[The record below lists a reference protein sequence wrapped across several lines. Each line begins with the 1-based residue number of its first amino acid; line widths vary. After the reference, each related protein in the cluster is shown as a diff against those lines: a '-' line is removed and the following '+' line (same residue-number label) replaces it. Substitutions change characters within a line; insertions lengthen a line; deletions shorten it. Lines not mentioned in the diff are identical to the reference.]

1 MTRPMRRFVNLKKAV
16 IYTVVINMLQIA
28 GSITVAVMSLI
39 TGGHA
44 FIGLPEQVL
53 LCTMTLLVSW
63 GAVLDI
69 REAFSAR
76 ELASDADMLQDAYA
90 QLEDLNGTL
99 RAQRHDFM
107 NHLQVVF
114 SLLELEDYK
123 EASDYIER
131 VYGDIRRVSR
141 TLKTA
146 HPAINALLAA
156 KVGDCEARGVHVD
169 LQIESPWAGLPVES
183 WEMCRVLGN
192 LIDNAMDAMKDA
204 PEPRLLIRLSES
216 VQSYTFVI
224 ANNGPMIQP
233 SIAERIF
240 QRGFSTKG
248 EGRGMGLS
256 IVRVIMESGG
266 GRLTLASDERETRF
280 EGTLPKTIAAPQ
292 ALAESGRART

>member
-1 MTRPMRRFVNLKKAV
+1 MSRRLRARIDVKKVTRFAV
-16 IYTVVINMLQIA
+16 GINTLQILA
-28 GSITVAVMSLI
+28 MASVFGHVLFHDIAFLSRNAELALLGFCLLI
-39 TGGHA
+39 V
-44 FIGLPEQVL
+44 I
-53 LCTMTLLVSW
+53 W
-63 GAVLDI
+63 GAVMDI
-69 REAFSAR
+69 RDAMTTRKIAEQTQMIEEAYR
-76 ELASDADMLQDAYA
+76 
-90 QLEDLNGTL
+90 QLEELNGTL
-99 RAQRHDFM
+99 RRQRHDFM
-107 NHLQVVF
+107 NHIQVIY
-114 SLLELEDYK
+114 SLTELDERDSALEYMD
-123 EASDYIER
+123 R
-131 VYGDIRRVSR
+131 VYDDIQKVGRA
-141 TLKTA
+141 LKTSI
-146 HPAINALLAA
+146 PAINALLAA
-156 KVGDCEARGVHVD
+156 KMADCEEGGIAFVAD
-169 LQIESPWAGLPVES
+169 IKSPWKDMPVPG

-256 IVRVIMESGG
+256 IVRGIMESGG

-292 ALAESGRART
+292 ALAESERART

>member
-1 MTRPMRRFVNLKKAV
+1 MTRPMRRFVNMKKAV
-16 IYTVVINMLQIA
+16 IYTVAINLLQIA

-76 ELASDADMLQDAYA
+76 KLASDADMLQDAYA

-156 KVGDCEARGVHVD
+156 KVGDCEARGVRVD
-169 LQIESPWAGLPVES
+169 LQIESPWTDLPVES

-192 LIDNAMDAMKDA
+192 LIDNAMDAMKDTS
-204 PEPRLLIRLSES
+204 EPRLLICLSES
-216 VQSYTFVI
+216 VQSYTFAI

-256 IVRVIMESGG
+256 IVRGIMESGG
-266 GRLTLASDERETRF
+266 GKLTLTSDEKETRF
-280 EGTLPKTIAAPQ
+280 EGMLPKPIAAPQ
-292 ALAESGRART
+292 VLAESEGEKA

>member
-1 MTRPMRRFVNLKKAV
+1 MTRPMRRFVNMKKAV
-16 IYTVVINMLQIA
+16 IYTVAINLLQIA

-76 ELASDADMLQDAYA
+76 KIASDADMLQDAYA

-156 KVGDCEARGVHVD
+156 KVSDCEARGVHVD
-169 LQIESPWAGLPVES
+169 LQIESPWIDLPVES

-192 LIDNAMDAMKDA
+192 LIDNAMDAMKDT

-216 VQSYTFVI
+216 VQSYTFAI

-256 IVRVIMESGG
+256 IVRGIMESGG
-266 GRLTLASDERETRF
+266 GKLTLTSDEKETRF
-280 EGTLPKTIAAPQ
+280 EGMLPKPIAAPQ
-292 ALAESGRART
+292 VLAESEGEKA

>member
-1 MTRPMRRFVNLKKAV
+1 MTRPVRRFVNLKKAV

-76 ELASDADMLQDAYA
+76 KLASDADMLQDAYA

-169 LQIESPWAGLPVES
+169 LQIESPWTDLPVES

-192 LIDNAMDAMKDA
+192 LIDNAMDAMKETPA
-204 PEPRLLIRLSES
+204 PRLLIRLSES
-216 VQSYTFVI
+216 VQSYTFAI

-256 IVRVIMESGG
+256 IVRGIMESGG
-266 GRLTLASDERETRF
+266 GKLTLTSDEKETRF

-292 ALAESGRART
+292 ALAGSEGEKA

>member
-1 MTRPMRRFVNLKKAV
+1 MTRPVRRFVNLKKAV

-76 ELASDADMLQDAYA
+76 KLASDADMLQDAYA

-169 LQIESPWAGLPVES
+169 LQIESPWTDLPVES

-192 LIDNAMDAMKDA
+192 LIDNAMDAMKDT

-216 VQSYTFVI
+216 VQSYTFAI

-256 IVRVIMESGG
+256 IVRGIMESGG
-266 GRLTLASDERETRF
+266 GKLTLTSDEKETRF
-280 EGTLPKTIAAPQ
+280 EGMLPKPIAAPQ
-292 ALAESGRART
+292 VLAESEGEKA

>member
-248 EGRGMGLS
+248 EGRGTGLALVQEM
-256 IVRVIMESGG
+256 IEAYHGTIRVESELGVG
-266 GRLTLASDERETRF
+266 TSFIITLTEQS
-280 EGTLPKTIAAPQ
+280 
-292 ALAESGRART
+292 

>member
-192 LIDNAMDAMKDA
+192 LIDNAMNAMKDA

-256 IVRVIMESGG
+256 IVRGIMESGG

-292 ALAESGRART
+292 ALAESERART

>member
-1 MTRPMRRFVNLKKAV
+1 MTRPVRRFVNLKKAV

-76 ELASDADMLQDAYA
+76 KLASDADMLQDAYA

-169 LQIESPWAGLPVES
+169 LQIESPWIDLPVES

-192 LIDNAMDAMKDA
+192 LIDNAMDAMKDT

-216 VQSYTFVI
+216 VQSYTFAI

-233 SIAERIF
+233 SVAERIF

-256 IVRVIMESGG
+256 IVRGIMESGG
-266 GRLTLASDERETRF
+266 GKLTLSSDEEETRF
-280 EGTLPKTIAAPQ
+280 EGTLPKPIAAPQ
-292 ALAESGRART
+292 ALAEAEAQKP

>member
-90 QLEDLNGTL
+90 QLENLNGTL

-256 IVRVIMESGG
+256 IVRGIMESGG

-292 ALAESGRART
+292 ALAESERART

>member
-123 EASDYIER
+123 KASDYIER

-256 IVRVIMESGG
+256 IVRGIMESGG

-292 ALAESGRART
+292 ALAESERART

>member
-114 SLLELEDYK
+114 SLLELEEYK

-256 IVRVIMESGG
+256 IVRGIMESGG

-292 ALAESGRART
+292 ALAESERART

>member
-1 MTRPMRRFVNLKKAV
+1 M
-16 IYTVVINMLQIA
+16 
-28 GSITVAVMSLI
+28 
-39 TGGHA
+39 
-44 FIGLPEQVL
+44 
-53 LCTMTLLVSW
+53 
-63 GAVLDI
+63 
-69 REAFSAR
+69 
-76 ELASDADMLQDAYA
+76 
-90 QLEDLNGTL
+90 
-99 RAQRHDFM
+99 
-107 NHLQVVF
+107 
-114 SLLELEDYK
+114 
-123 EASDYIER
+123 
-131 VYGDIRRVSR
+131 
-141 TLKTA
+141 
-146 HPAINALLAA
+146 
-156 KVGDCEARGVHVD
+156 GDCEARGVHVD

-256 IVRVIMESGG
+256 IVRGIMESGG

-292 ALAESGRART
+292 ALAESERART

>member
-204 PEPRLLIRLSES
+204 HEPRLLIRLSES

-256 IVRVIMESGG
+256 IVHGIMESGG

-292 ALAESGRART
+292 ALAESERTRT

>member
-216 VQSYTFVI
+216 VQSYPFVI

-256 IVRVIMESGG
+256 IVRGIMESGG

-292 ALAESGRART
+292 ALAESERART

>member
-63 GAVLDI
+63 GAALDI

-256 IVRVIMESGG
+256 IVRGIMESGG

-292 ALAESGRART
+292 ALAESERART

>member
-1 MTRPMRRFVNLKKAV
+1 MTRPARRFVNLKKAV

-76 ELASDADMLQDAYA
+76 KLASDADMLQDAYA

-192 LIDNAMDAMKDA
+192 LIDNAMDAMKDTS
-204 PEPRLLIRLSES
+204 EPRLLICLSES
-216 VQSYTFVI
+216 VQSYTFAI
-224 ANNGPMIQP
+224 ANNGPMIQS

-256 IVRVIMESGG
+256 IVRGIMESGG

-292 ALAESGRART
+292 ALAESERARA

>member
-156 KVGDCEARGVHVD
+156 KVGDCEARDVHVD

-256 IVRVIMESGG
+256 IVRGIMESGG

-292 ALAESGRART
+292 ALAESERART

>member
-53 LCTMTLLVSW
+53 LCTMTMLVSW

-256 IVRVIMESGG
+256 IVRGIMESGG

-292 ALAESGRART
+292 ALAESERART

>member
-1 MTRPMRRFVNLKKAV
+1 MPRHTRRFVNLKKAV
-16 IYTVVINMLQIA
+16 IYTVVINLLQIA
-28 GSITVAVMSLI
+28 GSITVAVISLL

-69 REAFSAR
+69 REAFSAQKI
-76 ELASDADMLQDAYA
+76 ASEADMLQDAYA

-123 EASDYIER
+123 EAADYIER

-146 HPAINALLAA
+146 HPSINALLAA
-156 KVGDCEARGVHVD
+156 KVGDCESRGIHVN
-169 LQIESPWAGLPVES
+169 LQIESPWSDLPIEG

-192 LIDNAMDAMKDA
+192 LIDNAMDALRQT
-204 PEPRLLIRLSES
+204 PEPQLTIRLSES
-216 VQSYTFVI
+216 VQSYTFTI
-224 ANNGPMIQP
+224 ANNGPMIPQ

-256 IVRVIMESGG
+256 IVRNIIEEDGG
-266 GRLTLASDERETRF
+266 HLTLSSDEHETRF
-280 EGTLPKTIAAPQ
+280 DGLIPKLIAAPQ
-292 ALAESGRART
+292 TAVPAEKALN

>member
-1 MTRPMRRFVNLKKAV
+1 MTRPVRRFVNLKKAV

-69 REAFSAR
+69 SEAFSAR
-76 ELASDADMLQDAYA
+76 KLASDADMLQDAYA
-90 QLEDLNGTL
+90 QLEDLNSTL

-169 LQIESPWAGLPVES
+169 LQIESPWIDLPVES

-192 LIDNAMDAMKDA
+192 LIDNAMDAMKDT

-216 VQSYTFVI
+216 VQSYTFAI

-233 SIAERIF
+233 SVAERIF

-256 IVRVIMESGG
+256 IVRGIMESGG
-266 GRLTLASDERETRF
+266 GKLTLSSDEEETRF
-280 EGTLPKTIAAPQ
+280 EGTLPKPIAAPQ
-292 ALAESGRART
+292 ALAEAEAQKP

>member
-1 MTRPMRRFVNLKKAV
+1 MTRPARRFVNLKKAV

-76 ELASDADMLQDAYA
+76 KLASDADMLQDAYA

-169 LQIESPWAGLPVES
+169 LQIESPWTDLPVES

-192 LIDNAMDAMKDA
+192 LIDNAMDAMKDT

-216 VQSYTFVI
+216 VQSYTFAI

-256 IVRVIMESGG
+256 IVRGIMESGG
-266 GRLTLASDERETRF
+266 GRLTLTSDERETRF
-280 EGTLPKTIAAPQ
+280 EGTLPKTITAPQ
-292 ALAESGRART
+292 TLAESEGARP

>member
-1 MTRPMRRFVNLKKAV
+1 MTRPARRFVNLKKAV

-76 ELASDADMLQDAYA
+76 KIASDADMLQDAYA

-156 KVGDCEARGVHVD
+156 KVSDCEARGVHVD
-169 LQIESPWAGLPVES
+169 LQIESPWIDLPVES

-192 LIDNAMDAMKDA
+192 LIDNAMDAMKDT

-216 VQSYTFVI
+216 VQSYTFAI

-233 SIAERIF
+233 SIVERIF

-248 EGRGMGLS
+248 EGRGMGLA
-256 IVRVIMESGG
+256 IVRGIMESGG
-266 GRLTLASDERETRF
+266 GKLTLTSDEKETRF
-280 EGTLPKTIAAPQ
+280 EGMLPKPIAAPQ
-292 ALAESGRART
+292 VLAESEGEKA

>member
-53 LCTMTLLVSW
+53 LCTMTLLVSG

-256 IVRVIMESGG
+256 IVRGIMESGG

-292 ALAESGRART
+292 ALAESERART

>member
-28 GSITVAVMSLI
+28 GSITVAVLSLI

-256 IVRVIMESGG
+256 IVRGIMESGG

-292 ALAESGRART
+292 ALAESERART

>member
-131 VYGDIRRVSR
+131 VYCDIRRVSR

-256 IVRVIMESGG
+256 IVRGIMESGG

-292 ALAESGRART
+292 ALAESERART

>member
-1 MTRPMRRFVNLKKAV
+1 MTRPMRRFVNMKKAV
-16 IYTVVINMLQIA
+16 IYTVAINLLQIA

-76 ELASDADMLQDAYA
+76 KIASDADMLQDAYA

-156 KVGDCEARGVHVD
+156 KVSDCEARGVHVD
-169 LQIESPWAGLPVES
+169 LQIESPWIDLPVES

-192 LIDNAMDAMKDA
+192 LIDNAMDAMKDTS
-204 PEPRLLIRLSES
+204 EPRLLIRLSES
-216 VQSYTFVI
+216 VQSYTFAI

-248 EGRGMGLS
+248 EGRGMGLA
-256 IVRVIMESGG
+256 IVRGIMESGG
-266 GRLTLASDERETRF
+266 GKLTLTSDEKETRF
-280 EGTLPKTIAAPQ
+280 EGMLPKPIAAPQ
-292 ALAESGRART
+292 VLAESEGEKA

>member
-1 MTRPMRRFVNLKKAV
+1 MTRPARRFVNLKKAV

-76 ELASDADMLQDAYA
+76 KIASDADMLQDAYA

-156 KVGDCEARGVHVD
+156 KVSDCEARGVHVD
-169 LQIESPWAGLPVES
+169 LQIELPWIDLPVES

-192 LIDNAMDAMKDA
+192 LIDNAMDAMKDT

-216 VQSYTFVI
+216 VQSYTFAI

-256 IVRVIMESGG
+256 IVRGIMESGG
-266 GRLTLASDERETRF
+266 GKLTLTSDEKETRF
-280 EGTLPKTIAAPQ
+280 EGMLPKPIAAPQ
-292 ALAESGRART
+292 VLAESEGEKA

>member
-1 MTRPMRRFVNLKKAV
+1 MTRPARRFVNLKKAV

-76 ELASDADMLQDAYA
+76 RIASDADMLQDAYA
-90 QLEDLNGTL
+90 QLENLNGTL

-156 KVGDCEARGVHVD
+156 KVSDCEARGVHVD
-169 LQIESPWAGLPVES
+169 LQIESPWIDLPVES

-192 LIDNAMDAMKDA
+192 LIDNAMDAMKDT

-216 VQSYTFVI
+216 VQSYTFAI

-256 IVRVIMESGG
+256 IVRGIMESGG
-266 GRLTLASDERETRF
+266 GKLTLTSDEKETRF
-280 EGTLPKTIAAPQ
+280 EGMLPKPIAAPQ
-292 ALAESGRART
+292 VLAESEGEKA

>member
-1 MTRPMRRFVNLKKAV
+1 MTRPMRRFVNMKKAV
-16 IYTVVINMLQIA
+16 IYTVAINLLQIA
-28 GSITVAVMSLI
+28 GSIIVAVMSLI

-76 ELASDADMLQDAYA
+76 RIASDADMLQDAYA
-90 QLEDLNGTL
+90 QLENLNGTL

-156 KVGDCEARGVHVD
+156 KVSDCEARGVHVD
-169 LQIESPWAGLPVES
+169 LQIESPWIDLPVES

-192 LIDNAMDAMKDA
+192 LIDNAMDAMKDT

-216 VQSYTFVI
+216 VQSYTFAI

-256 IVRVIMESGG
+256 IVRGIMESGG
-266 GRLTLASDERETRF
+266 GKLTLTSDEKETRF
-280 EGTLPKTIAAPQ
+280 EGMLPKPIAAPQ
-292 ALAESGRART
+292 VLAESEGEKA

>member
-256 IVRVIMESGG
+256 IVRGIMESGG
-266 GRLTLASDERETRF
+266 GSLTLASDERETRF

-292 ALAESGRART
+292 ALAESERART

>member
-107 NHLQVVF
+107 NHLHVVF

-256 IVRVIMESGG
+256 IVRGIMESGG

-292 ALAESGRART
+292 ALAESERART

>member
-1 MTRPMRRFVNLKKAV
+1 MTRPARRFVNLKKAV

-28 GSITVAVMSLI
+28 GSITVVVMSLI

-76 ELASDADMLQDAYA
+76 KLASDADMLQDAYA

-192 LIDNAMDAMKDA
+192 LIDNAFDALKGRKA
-204 PEPRLLIRLSES
+204 ACVS
-216 VQSYTFVI
+216 VEIGETREGFHI
-224 ANNGPMIQP
+224 AVENNGP
-233 SIAERIF
+233 SIPPELKEKIFEER
-240 QRGFSTKG
+240 FSTKG
-248 EGRGMGLS
+248 EERGMGLA
-256 IVRVIMESGG
+256 IVREIVESVGG
-266 GRLTLASDERETRF
+266 TIAVHSNERKTRF
-280 EGTLPKTIAAPQ
+280 EIDIPGQGRQEETI
-292 ALAESGRART
+292 

>member
-76 ELASDADMLQDAYA
+76 ELASDADMLQDAFA
-90 QLEDLNGTL
+90 QLEHLNGTL

-256 IVRVIMESGG
+256 IVRGIMESGG

-292 ALAESGRART
+292 ALAESERART

>member
-1 MTRPMRRFVNLKKAV
+1 MPRHTGRFVNLKKAV
-16 IYTVVINMLQIA
+16 IYTVVINLLQIA
-28 GSITVAVMSLI
+28 GSITVAVMSLL

-44 FIGLPEQVL
+44 FIGLPEQLL

-69 REAFSAR
+69 REAFSAQKI
-76 ELASDADMLQDAYA
+76 ASEADMLQDAYA

-114 SLLELEDYK
+114 SLLELEDYR
-123 EASDYIER
+123 EAADYIER

-141 TLKTA
+141 MLKTA
-146 HPAINALLAA
+146 HPSINALLAA
-156 KVGDCEARGVHVD
+156 KVGDCESHGIHVN
-169 LQIESPWAGLPVES
+169 LQIESPWSDLPIEG

-192 LIDNAMDAMKDA
+192 LIDNAMDALRQT
-204 PEPRLLIRLSES
+204 PEPQLTIRLSES
-216 VQSYTFVI
+216 VQSYTFTI
-224 ANNGPMIQP
+224 ANNGPMIPQ

-256 IVRVIMESGG
+256 IVRGIIEDNGG
-266 GRLTLASDERETRF
+266 HLTLSSDEHETRF
-280 EGTLPKTIAAPQ
+280 DGLISKLIAAPQ
-292 ALAESGRART
+292 ATIPSEKTLN

>member
-1 MTRPMRRFVNLKKAV
+1 MTRPMRRFVNMKKAV
-16 IYTVVINMLQIA
+16 IYTVAINLLQIA
-28 GSITVAVMSLI
+28 GSIIVAVMSLI

-76 ELASDADMLQDAYA
+76 KLASDADMLQDAYA

-156 KVGDCEARGVHVD
+156 KVGDCEARGVRVD
-169 LQIESPWAGLPVES
+169 LQIESPWTDLPVES

-192 LIDNAMDAMKDA
+192 LIDNAMDAMKDTS
-204 PEPRLLIRLSES
+204 EPRLLICLSES
-216 VQSYTFVI
+216 VQSYTFAI

-256 IVRVIMESGG
+256 IVRGIMESGG
-266 GRLTLASDERETRF
+266 GKLTLTSDEKETRF
-280 EGTLPKTIAAPQ
+280 EGMLPKSIAAPQ
-292 ALAESGRART
+292 VLAESEGEKA

>member
-1 MTRPMRRFVNLKKAV
+1 MTRPARRFVNLKKAV

-76 ELASDADMLQDAYA
+76 KIASDADMLQDAYA

-156 KVGDCEARGVHVD
+156 KVSDCEARGVHVD
-169 LQIESPWAGLPVES
+169 LQIESPWIDLPVES

-192 LIDNAMDAMKDA
+192 LIDNAMDAMKDT

-216 VQSYTFVI
+216 VQSYTFAI

-233 SIAERIF
+233 SIVERIF

-256 IVRVIMESGG
+256 IVRGIMESGG
-266 GRLTLASDERETRF
+266 GKLTLTSDEKETRF
-280 EGTLPKTIAAPQ
+280 EGMLPKPIAAPQ
-292 ALAESGRART
+292 VLTESEGEKA

>member
-1 MTRPMRRFVNLKKAV
+1 MKRPARRFVNLKKAV
-16 IYTVVINMLQIA
+16 IYTVVINAMQIA

-76 ELASDADMLQDAYA
+76 KLASDADMLQDAYA

-169 LQIESPWAGLPVES
+169 LQIESPWTDLPVES

-192 LIDNAMDAMKDA
+192 LIDNAMDAMKDTPA
-204 PEPRLLIRLSES
+204 PRLLIRLSES
-216 VQSYTFVI
+216 VQSYTFAI

-233 SIAERIF
+233 SVAERIF

-256 IVRVIMESGG
+256 IVRGIMESGG
-266 GRLTLASDERETRF
+266 GKLTLSSDEKETRF
-280 EGTLPKTIAAPQ
+280 EGMLPKTIAAPQ
-292 ALAESGRART
+292 TLAEAEAEKP